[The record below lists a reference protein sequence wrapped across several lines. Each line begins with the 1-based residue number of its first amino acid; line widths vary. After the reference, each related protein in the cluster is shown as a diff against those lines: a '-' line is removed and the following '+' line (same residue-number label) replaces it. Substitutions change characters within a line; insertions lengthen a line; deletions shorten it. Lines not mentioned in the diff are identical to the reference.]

1 MKKYN
6 YGLYIGRFQ
15 PLHIGHESIIRT
27 MLDECQRVIIA
38 IGSSQESGTKR
49 NPFTFEQREDL
60 ITNVFYRERL
70 TGQLKIMPLEDRENP
85 SNDASWG
92 DYVFQKVY
100 QRFYVFPDAV
110 YEGAES
116 ERNNWYDNR
125 NVDVI
130 RVSRSVTP
138 VSATL
143 VRKVFESTLPSY
155 EAFTLLPKA
164 IHYRIPEMR
173 EVIRNANK
181 NR

>member
-15 PLHIGHESIIRT
+15 PLHIGHESIIRK
-27 MLDECQRVIIA
+27 MLDECKQVIIA
-38 IGSSQESGTKR
+38 VGSSQESSTKR

-70 TGQLKIMPLEDRENP
+70 TEQLKIMPLEDREDP

-116 ERNNWYDNR
+116 ERNNWYDNQ
-125 NVDVI
+125 NVEIV
-130 RVSRSVTP
+130 RVPRTEIP

-143 VRKVFESTLPSY
+143 VREAIKNGPSIS
-155 EAFTLLPKA
+155 EHMLLPRA
-164 IHYRIPEMR
+164 IRYRIKEMR
-173 EVIRNANK
+173 EVIQNAEQN
-181 NR
+181 